1 MWKTSDLFS
10 FFKQYGAWKDKNK
23 TVKTLHSEINVTEQ
37 TNNKG
42 IIELNV
48 DVKPK
53 SNSVNIVE
61 LYRKAG
67 NWVFDYEPGD
77 LVAEPF
83 VGPAN
88 QFLEM
93 LYRDSIMSES
103 SVTLNSDSRAKLIF
117 SEHKMPECNTHLCQ
131 DAVIGFSHSDG
142 PFMET
147 GTHWKVLA
155 NSTHSKLNGMLIWL
169 CPALFAFY
177 DLDSFPK
184 TIYAQL
190 TRIQ

>member
-67 NWVFDYEPGD
+67 NWVFDY
-77 LVAEPF
+77 
-83 VGPAN
+83 
-88 QFLEM
+88 
-93 LYRDSIMSES
+93 
-103 SVTLNSDSRAKLIF
+103 
-117 SEHKMPECNTHLCQ
+117 
-131 DAVIGFSHSDG
+131 
-142 PFMET
+142 
-147 GTHWKVLA
+147 
-155 NSTHSKLNGMLIWL
+155 
-169 CPALFAFY
+169 
-177 DLDSFPK
+177 
-184 TIYAQL
+184 
-190 TRIQ
+190 